1 MSSEYEQRR
10 RLQEEQSREQEMSQA
25 QQQSLQQA
33 QRQSPLV
40 DLQGDAS
47 AEVFDRLTDEDIESS
62 AFQGISEKL
71 APWLSDQQMLASH
84 DDGEHYD
91 DIDHEMLNKN
101 VAERI
106 IAVHESGRNLT
117 GKYLQVAQD
126 VRHEKGGI
134 APRPLSPMEK
144 EALRAALV
152 DVRTDRQ
159 SLGDG
164 TFLSAATEMHAV
176 SEVRREDETE
186 SEGGG
191 LLSAINPF

>member
-1 MSSEYEQRR
+1 MSEYEKQRQ
-10 RLQEEQSREQEMSQA
+10 LQQEQSREQELSQA

-33 QRQSPLV
+33 QRESPLV
-40 DLQGDAS
+40 DLQGQGS
-47 AEVFDRLTDEDIESS
+47 AEVFDRLTDEDIESD
-62 AFQGISEKL
+62 AFEGLSEKL
-71 APWLSDQQMLASH
+71 KPWLSDQQMLASH

-101 VAERI
+101 VVDRI
-106 IAVHESGRNLT
+106 IAVHSSGRNLT
-117 GKYLQVAQD
+117 GKYLEIAQD
-126 VRHEKGGI
+126 VRHERGGI

-176 SEVRREDETE
+176 SEVRREDDSE

-191 LLSAINPF
+191 LLSTLNPF